1 MKYLHNFESYNEE
14 IKISLNDRGL
24 PKLTGTGKA
33 LRNLAVGGAIAGGL
47 AYGANSLYQSIPD
60 KPVVKYEQTV
70 MGSFKEYELRTP
82 GSDYN
87 IQFTINTKDSI
98 IGSRIHPGK
107 HDRYTLTVPS
117 NVTKVWYDRSTWGGY
132 IYGSS
137 NSSDLQDPSDV
148 IDLNELEV
156 VEEGSTYKILR
167 VSSFWSNLDYIFVD
181 KGFESTM
188 GEFEIDGETYTYIE
202 KSLGFWEG
210 RASFVIKK

>member
-1 MKYLHNFESYNEE
+1 MKYLHNFDSYNEE

-47 AYGANSLYQSIPD
+47 SYGANSMYQSIPD

-98 IGSRIHPGK
+98 IGSRIKVGK
-107 HDRYTLTVPS
+107 HDRYTLTVTS
-117 NVTKVWYDRSTWGGY
+117 NVTKVCYDLSTWGGY

-202 KSLGFWEG
+202 KSFGFLEG